1 MSTPPGYPPVGARST
16 FRKTVTEADVG
27 LFAGITGDFAPQHID
42 EEFMRARPQGR
53 RIAHGVLTLGLTSTA
68 SARLCAEHDIT
79 AVSYGYDSVRFLRPV
94 YLGDTVTVEYVVES
108 VDVEARKVRAAMT
121 ATRQDGEA
129 CLVGV
134 HILYCYPPDDSGAAE
149 EREA

>member
-1 MSTPPGYPPVGARST
+1 MLTPGYPPVGAQST

-42 EEFMRARPQGR
+42 EEFMRSRPQGR

-68 SARLCAEHDIT
+68 SARLCEAHQVT

-94 YLGDTVTVEYVVES
+94 YLGDTVTVEYAVRS
-108 VDVEARKVRAAMT
+108 VDTDSRKAHAEMTVTRPEAEV
-121 ATRQDGEA
+121 

-134 HILYCYPPDDSGAAE
+134 HILYCYPPDEPGPAG